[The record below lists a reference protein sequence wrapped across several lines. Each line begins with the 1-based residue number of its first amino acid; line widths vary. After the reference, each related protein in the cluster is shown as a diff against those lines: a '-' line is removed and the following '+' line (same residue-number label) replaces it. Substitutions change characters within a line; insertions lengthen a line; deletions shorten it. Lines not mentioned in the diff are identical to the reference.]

1 MEMLSERLMEGR
13 EGGGWWTGE
22 EWVEKGEF
30 VCNEFLGRKLFLP
43 PSCPPPSRLLCLIF
57 RWD

>member
-30 VCNEFLGRKLFLP
+30 VCNEFLGHKLFLP
-43 PSCPPPSRLLCLIF
+43 PSCLPPPPGCCV
-57 RWD
+57 